1 LRREDPPPPPDEE
14 ELLPTLPDAPR
25 GTMLEPDMLL
35 EDPLDITE
43 HFS

>member
-1 LRREDPPPPPDEE
+1 LRREDPPEEE
-14 ELLPTLPDAPR
+14 ELLPPTLPDAPR